1 MALFRTKEARN
12 NLQDWL
18 NQNPGNGSDNYSA
31 AISSA
36 LASAASRQPA
46 ASRYNTG
53 SDPNIQANRTNYRL
67 MAQAAADQAAAGT
80 KALSGGYDAS
90 YADSAAAQGYQ
101 TLMEGQHDAEAQLR
115 QLALQGLA
123 AQDSQSDALV
133 SALLGAQQL
142 ETSANQMAQDRY
154 QAQRDFLTN
163 EVAQAQTEQDNFW
176 DKVWNSLVWAGN
188 VALQTY
194 DNYKGYSQ
202 QQWENDFAKQ
212 QWEAQLAQQ
221 ALENE
226 RYNTEYADTR
236 ADTAWSHGITEQE
249 LALEQLASQDDHAA
263 AQLALEKTRQDMQL
277 AAQAAARS
285 ASSGRS
291 GGSYSGGKSLSASD
305 IDKLVSGYLTAKAMG
320 DTEAM
325 GIYASALSAGGYD
338 ITRENPET
346 SSKASIPGT
355 AAQTSSSYGS
365 GNTIL
370 AGGIP
375 VPVGMGYQDDALLSA
390 LSGLDSNNGMAMNNM
405 SDSDMIRYLIS
416 LGYSNAQIQNIMN
429 GMG

>member
-12 NLQDWL
+12 NLNDWL
-18 NQNPGNGSDNYSA
+18 NKNPGNGSDNYSA

-36 LASAASRQPA
+36 LANAVNRQPA

-67 MAQAAADQAAAGT
+67 MAQAAADQAASGT

-115 QLALQGLA
+115 QLALQGIA
-123 AQDSQSDALV
+123 AQDNQSDALV
-133 SALLGAQQL
+133 SALLEAQQL

-163 EVAQAQTEQDNFW
+163 EVTQAQTEQDNFW

-202 QQWENDFAKQ
+202 QQWENDFAQQ

-277 AAQAAARS
+277 AAQAAARA
-285 ASSGRS
+285 ASSGGS
-291 GGSYSGGKSLSASD
+291 GGSYSSSGSKTLTPTNL
-305 IDKLVSGYLTAKAMG
+305 DKLISGYQESTAIG
-320 DTEAM
+320 DTAAA
-325 GIYASALSAGGYD
+325 GIYASALASYGYD
-338 ITRENPET
+338 ITGG
-346 SSKASIPGT
+346 SSG
-355 AAQTSSSYGS
+355 GS
-365 GNTIL
+365 GSS
-370 AGGIP
+370 GIAAA
-375 VPVGMGYQDDALLSA
+375 VDKARK
-390 LSGLDSNNGMAMNNM
+390 SGLTFDGT
-405 SDSDMIRYLIS
+405 IRYLQGQ
-416 LGYSNAQIQNIMN
+416 GYDDDTITQIMTEKQ
-429 GMG
+429 GLWR

>member
-36 LASAASRQPA
+36 LANAASRQPA

-115 QLALQGLA
+115 QLALQGLT

-202 QQWENDFAKQ
+202 QQFENELAKQ
-212 QWEAQLAQQ
+212 RLDAELAQQ

-226 RYNTEYADTR
+226 RWNIQYNDSRSDAEWDR
-236 ADTAWSHGITEQE
+236 SITERQIQ
-249 LALEQLASQDDHAA
+249 LEEMGFQDDHALA
-263 AQLALEKTRQDMQL
+263 LAQLEAMQRT
-277 AAQAAARS
+277 AAARA

-291 GGSYSGGKSLSASD
+291 GGSYSSSGSKTLTPTNL
-305 IDKLVSGYLTAKAMG
+305 DKLISRYQESTAIG
-320 DTEAM
+320 DTAAA
-325 GIYASALSAGGYD
+325 GIYASALASYGYD
-338 ITRENPET
+338 IT
-346 SSKASIPGT
+346 G
-355 AAQTSSSYGS
+355 GS
-365 GNTIL
+365 GS
-370 AGGIP
+370 GSGSSGIAAA
-375 VPVGMGYQDDALLSA
+375 VDKARK
-390 LSGLDSNNGMAMNNM
+390 SGLTFDGT
-405 SDSDMIRYLIS
+405 IRYLQGQ
-416 LGYSNAQIQNIMN
+416 GYDDDAITQIMTEKQ
-429 GMG
+429 GLWR

>member
-36 LASAASRQPA
+36 LANAASRQPA

-115 QLALQGLA
+115 QLALQGLT

-163 EVAQAQTEQDNFW
+163 EVTQAQTEQDNFW

-194 DNYKGYSQ
+194 DNYKGFSQ
-202 QQWENDFAKQ
+202 QQWENDFAQQ

-285 ASSGRS
+285 ASGGRS
-291 GGSYSGGKSLSASD
+291 GGSYSSSGSKTLTPTNL
-305 IDKLVSGYLTAKAMG
+305 DKLISGYQESTAIG
-320 DTEAM
+320 DTAAA
-325 GIYASALSAGGYD
+325 GIYASALASYGYD
-338 ITRENPET
+338 ITGG
-346 SSKASIPGT
+346 SSG
-355 AAQTSSSYGS
+355 GS
-365 GNTIL
+365 GSS
-370 AGGIP
+370 GIAAA
-375 VPVGMGYQDDALLSA
+375 VDKARK
-390 LSGLDSNNGMAMNNM
+390 SGLTFDGT
-405 SDSDMIRYLIS
+405 IRYLQGQ
-416 LGYSNAQIQNIMN
+416 GYDDDAITQIMTEKQ
-429 GMG
+429 GLWR

>member
-36 LASAASRQPA
+36 LANAASRQPA

-115 QLALQGLA
+115 QLALQGLT

-202 QQWENDFAKQ
+202 QQFENELAKQ
-212 QWEAQLAQQ
+212 RLDAELAQQ

-226 RYNTEYADTR
+226 RWNIQYNDSRSDAEWDR
-236 ADTAWSHGITEQE
+236 SITERQIQ
-249 LALEQLASQDDHAA
+249 LEEMGFQDDHALA
-263 AQLALEKTRQDMQL
+263 LAQLEAMQRT
-277 AAQAAARS
+277 AAARA

-291 GGSYSGGKSLSASD
+291 GGSYSSSGSKTLTPTNL
-305 IDKLVSGYLTAKAMG
+305 DKLISGYQESTAIG
-320 DTEAM
+320 DTAAA
-325 GIYASALSAGGYD
+325 GIYASALASYGYD
-338 ITRENPET
+338 ITGG
-346 SSKASIPGT
+346 SSG
-355 AAQTSSSYGS
+355 GS
-365 GNTIL
+365 GSS
-370 AGGIP
+370 GIAAA
-375 VPVGMGYQDDALLSA
+375 VDKARK
-390 LSGLDSNNGMAMNNM
+390 SGLTFDGT
-405 SDSDMIRYLIS
+405 IRYLQGQ
-416 LGYSNAQIQNIMN
+416 GYDDDAITQIMTEKQ
-429 GMG
+429 GLWR

>member
-46 ASRYNTG
+46 AIRYNTG
-53 SDPNIQANRTNYRL
+53 LDPNIQANRTNYRL
-67 MAQAAADQAAAGT
+67 MAQAAADNAAAGT

-194 DNYKGYSQ
+194 DNYKGFSQ

-212 QWEAQLAQQ
+212 QWEAQMAQQ

-291 GGSYSGGKSLSASD
+291 GGRYSGSGSKTLTPTNL
-305 IDKLVSGYLTAKAMG
+305 DKLISGYQESTAIG
-320 DTEAM
+320 DTAAA
-325 GIYASALSAGGYD
+325 GIYASALASYGYD
-338 ITRENPET
+338 IT
-346 SSKASIPGT
+346 G
-355 AAQTSSSYGS
+355 GS
-365 GNTIL
+365 GS
-370 AGGIP
+370 GSGSSGIAAA
-375 VPVGMGYQDDALLSA
+375 VDKARK
-390 LSGLDSNNGMAMNNM
+390 SGLTFDGT
-405 SDSDMIRYLIS
+405 IRYLQGQ
-416 LGYSNAQIQNIMN
+416 GYDDDAITQIMTEKQ
-429 GMG
+429 GLWR

>member
-12 NLQDWL
+12 NLNDWL
-18 NQNPGNGSDNYSA
+18 NKNPGNGSDNYSA

-36 LASAASRQPA
+36 LASAVNRQPA

-67 MAQAAADQAAAGT
+67 MAQAAADQAASGT

-115 QLALQGLA
+115 QLALQGIA
-123 AQDSQSDALV
+123 AQDNQSDALV

-163 EVAQAQTEQDNFW
+163 EVTQAQAEQDDFW
-176 DKVWNSLVWAGN
+176 NKVWNSLVWAGN

-202 QQWENDFAKQ
+202 QQWENDFAQQ

-277 AAQAAARS
+277 AAQAAARA
-285 ASSGRS
+285 ASSGGSGRSYSGSS
-291 GGSYSGGKSLSASD
+291 GGSGTSTITPSNL
-305 IDKLVSGYLTAKAMG
+305 DKLISGYQESTALG
-320 DTEAM
+320 DTAAA
-325 GIYASALSAGGYD
+325 GIYASALASYGYD
-338 ITRENPET
+338 IT
-346 SSKASIPGT
+346 GG
-355 AAQTSSSYGS
+355 SSSGS
-365 GNTIL
+365 GSS
-370 AGGIP
+370 GIAAA
-375 VPVGMGYQDDALLSA
+375 VEQARQ
-390 LSGLDSNNGMAMNNM
+390 SGLTFDGT
-405 SDSDMIRYLIS
+405 IRYLQGQ
-416 LGYSNAQIQNIMN
+416 GYDDDAITQIMTEKQ
-429 GMG
+429 GLWR

>member
-36 LASAASRQPA
+36 LANAASRQPA
-46 ASRYNTG
+46 AIRYNTG

-163 EVAQAQTEQDNFW
+163 EVTQAQAEQDDFW
-176 DKVWNSLVWAGN
+176 DKVWNGLVWAGN

-202 QQWENDFAKQ
+202 QQFENELAKQ
-212 QWEAQLAQQ
+212 RLDADLAQQ

-226 RYNTEYADTR
+226 RWNIQYNDSRSDAEWDR
-236 ADTAWSHGITEQE
+236 SITERQIQ
-249 LALEQLASQDDHAA
+249 LEEMGFQDDHALA
-263 AQLALEKTRQDMQL
+263 LAQLEAMEK
-277 AAQAAARS
+277 AAAGGG
-285 ASSGRS
+285 SSGS
-291 GGSYSGGKSLSASD
+291 GGSYSGSG
-305 IDKLVSGYLTAKAMG
+305 SGYNFDMG
-320 DTEAM
+320 DYLDLVES
-325 GIYASALSAGGYD
+325 YQQASLAGQDTVAQDLANLALQRYGRDITGGSAGGSSAAK
-338 ITRENPET
+338 T
-346 SSKASIPGT
+346 STPGMT
-355 AAQTSSSYGS
+355 AQRGGSSSYGS
-365 GNTIL
+365 GNTVL
-370 AGGIP
+370 VGGIP

>member
-12 NLQDWL
+12 NLNDWL
-18 NQNPGNGSDNYSA
+18 NKNPGNGSDNYSA

-36 LASAASRQPA
+36 LASAVNRQPA

-67 MAQAAADQAAAGT
+67 MAQAAADQAASGT

-115 QLALQGLA
+115 QLALQGIA
-123 AQDSQSDALV
+123 AQDNQSDALV

-163 EVAQAQTEQDNFW
+163 EVTQAQTEQDNFW

-202 QQWENDFAKQ
+202 QQFENELAKQ
-212 QWEAQLAQQ
+212 RLDAELAQQ

-226 RYNTEYADTR
+226 RWNIQYNDSRSDAEWDR
-236 ADTAWSHGITEQE
+236 SITERQIQ
-249 LALEQLASQDDHAA
+249 LEEMGFQDDHALA
-263 AQLALEKTRQDMQL
+263 LAQLEAMQRT
-277 AAQAAARS
+277 AAARS

-338 ITRENPET
+338 ITSENPET
-346 SSKASIPGT
+346 SSETKASTPGT

>member
-12 NLQDWL
+12 NLNDWL
-18 NQNPGNGSDNYSA
+18 NKNPGNGSDNYSA

-36 LASAASRQPA
+36 LASAVNRQPA

-67 MAQAAADQAAAGT
+67 MAQAAADQAASGT

-115 QLALQGLA
+115 QLALQGIA
-123 AQDSQSDALV
+123 AQDNQSDALV

-163 EVAQAQTEQDNFW
+163 EVTQAQAEQDDFW
-176 DKVWNSLVWAGN
+176 NKVWNSLVWAGN

-202 QQWENDFAKQ
+202 QQWENDFAQQ

-236 ADTAWSHGITEQE
+236 ADTAWSQGITEQE

-285 ASSGRS
+285 ASSGGSGRSYSGSS
-291 GGSYSGGKSLSASD
+291 GGSGTSTITPSNL
-305 IDKLVSGYLTAKAMG
+305 DKLISGYQESTALG
-320 DTEAM
+320 DTAAA
-325 GIYASALSAGGYD
+325 GIYASALASYGYD
-338 ITRENPET
+338 IT
-346 SSKASIPGT
+346 GG
-355 AAQTSSSYGS
+355 SSSGS
-365 GNTIL
+365 GSSGIAAAVEQARQSGLTFDGTIRCL
-370 AGGIP
+370 QGQ
-375 VPVGMGYQDDALLSA
+375 GYDDDAITQIMTEKQ
-390 LSGLDSNNGMAMNNM
+390 GLW
-405 SDSDMIRYLIS
+405 R
-416 LGYSNAQIQNIMN
+416 
-429 GMG
+429 

>member
-36 LASAASRQPA
+36 LANAASRQPA

-80 KALSGGYDAS
+80 KALSGGYDAG

-163 EVAQAQTEQDNFW
+163 EVTQAQTEQDNFW

-202 QQWENDFAKQ
+202 QQFENELAKQ
-212 QWEAQLAQQ
+212 RLDAELAQQ

-226 RYNTEYADTR
+226 RWNIQYNDSRSDAEWDR
-236 ADTAWSHGITEQE
+236 SITERQIQ
-249 LALEQLASQDDHAA
+249 LEEMGFQDDHALA
-263 AQLALEKTRQDMQL
+263 LAQLEAMQRT
-277 AAQAAARS
+277 AAARA

-291 GGSYSGGKSLSASD
+291 GGRYSSGRTLSASD
-305 IDKLVSGYLTAKAMG
+305 LDKLVSGYMEAKAVG
-320 DTEAM
+320 DTESM
-325 GIYASALSAGGYD
+325 GIYASALAAGGYD
-338 ITRENPET
+338 VAGGATTTKT
-346 SSKASIPGT
+346 SGSGT
-355 AAQTSSSYGS
+355 AAQRSGTSSTGS

-375 VPVGMGYQDDALLSA
+375 VPIGMGYQDDALLSA
-390 LSGLDSNNGMAMNNM
+390 LSNLDSNNGMDLNDM